1 MDPSFLVLW
10 LSSYENWAGHLTYL
24 FIVVAVIS
32 PHISLNHAKQYFQ
45 GIIVVSFR
53 EGHQWESIW
62 QIKNSM
68 LFKALFR
75 ASLDLLTSVWIAFA
89 ALASKAT
96 CGVRLLFG
104 SGTPVN

>member
-24 FIVVAVIS
+24 FIVGGGVIS

-53 EGHQWESIW
+53 EGYQRKSLW
-62 QIKNSM
+62 QITNSM

-75 ASLDLLTSVWIAFA
+75 APLDLLTSVWIAFA

-96 CGVRLLFG
+96 CGA
-104 SGTPVN
+104 